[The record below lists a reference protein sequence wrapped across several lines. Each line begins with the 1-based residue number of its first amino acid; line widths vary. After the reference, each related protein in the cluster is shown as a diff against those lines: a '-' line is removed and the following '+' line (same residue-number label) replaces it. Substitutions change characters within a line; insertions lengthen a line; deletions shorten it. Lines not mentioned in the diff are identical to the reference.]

1 MKNTGRNRFATTKL
15 SRVLLLFS
23 FCFLSLSAHALLL
36 SKYAQEKTL
45 TVQMN
50 GKSVKEV
57 ISYIEKNSEFIFFY
71 RNDAIDLNRK
81 VTLSVQNQPIQVIL
95 DELFMHTQ
103 IRYEIN
109 DRQVTLKKEEVQQ
122 EPQTKRPQ
130 KRTIAGTVTEAATG
144 EPLVGVSIKLKDTPG
159 IGTITD
165 IDGKFSI
172 EVTNNTE
179 LIFSYVG
186 CKTLTLLVG
195 NQNRMDIKMQPD
207 TELLDEVVVIGYGT
221 QKKMDLSSSISTLS
235 AETIGNSPDGLQI
248 GLQGAVPGVQI
259 TNGRIRIRGVGTINN
274 TDPLYVV
281 DGMIGGAIPDDNNI
295 ENVQILK
302 DAASCAI
309 YGARG
314 ANGVILINTKRGK
327 AGKVNVAYNGY
338 AGLKQLQH
346 TIKLL
351 NGQELA
357 ELVNEALYNANPSRT
372 DYMET
377 LSNPA
382 SIGEGYNMLNAL
394 KRTGFY
400 QKHNLSLNGGSESA
414 HFRINGIY
422 SSDQPV
428 FIKEDN
434 KRYGVQFISDFERGH
449 FKFGETFTIRRINH
463 DWSNKN
469 ILVSL
474 QWSPTVPFYDSDHPT
489 GFMGSGNGTTCGNP
503 LAEAHLNWNKSEQT
517 VINGNAWMNLELL
530 PGLNY
535 KFNLGVDYYNN
546 MTQNYDGD
554 YVITYQTHS
563 PDQYDISSVKSNRL
577 LLENTLSYEKKLGK
591 HNLSLLAGIT
601 SEESKQL
608 GVKAG
613 ARAMASEYVLSLGAT
628 RDNNSRTVGSSEFKS
643 AMYSVLGRINYSY
656 DSKYMFTANFRRDG
670 SSNFSKKHRYG
681 NFPSFSAAWRVSKEQ
696 FMESVDVINDLKI
709 RGSWGVLGN
718 SNINPYQYQSTV
730 SFNKICYYF
739 NNNRITGGLPVNPS
753 NPDVKWE
760 SQYSTDIGFDLVML
774 NDKLTLTADYFYKK
788 TKDMLV
794 EVPISF
800 TAGHMNNCP
809 VLNAGSIQNKGFE
822 LALTYRDS
830 WKRIDYSLFANLSTV
845 KNEVLE
851 LGTKN
856 EIFAS
861 NEISK
866 TVVGKPI
873 GMFWGYVTD
882 GLYTSQAELD
892 ADKAFAPKAELG
904 DIRFK
909 DLNGDN
915 KLNAEDQDYI
925 GNPIPDFSFGFGG
938 NLSYHTGI
946 GTFDISMLWQGSYGN
961 DIYNNTKYYGE
972 GMFGYTNCFA
982 DTKNR
987 YRAEALVF
995 VNPVSNITTI
1005 YPKNTDTDMPR
1016 AVFGDPNQNTR
1027 KSDRYIEDGSY
1038 LRLKSLVIAYTLP
1051 ANLVKRLNIE
1061 HLKFFIGG
1069 KNLLTFTGYSGFD
1082 PEVGDQN
1089 TGNNLTRGIDA
1100 SSTWGSTFPNT
1111 REYYVGLEFAF

>member
-1 MKNTGRNRFATTKL
+1 M
-15 SRVLLLFS
+15 
-23 FCFLSLSAHALLL
+23 
-36 SKYAQEKTL
+36 L

-195 NQNRMDIKMQPD
+195 NQNRMDVKMQSD